1 MYFDL
6 NYVIEQVGK
15 EKGIPKEIIIETLEE
30 AVLSA
35 SKKKFG
41 SHLDLEARY
50 NPEVGEIEIF
60 RFKTVVEDVQDTD
73 MEITMEEAKEHDPE
87 CMVGDSIGIKMDTST
102 LGRIAAQTAKQVI
115 MQKVRNA
122 ESDVIYNEYK
132 DKKGEIVTGIIQRVE
147 KNHYVVNLGKTEA
160 ILSFKEV
167 IPNEVFK
174 RRDRVKGYILD
185 VEKSQRGC
193 TILLS
198 RTHPGFLVKLF
209 ELEVPEIQEGIIKVI
224 GAAREPG
231 ERAKI
236 SVYSQD
242 PSIDPI
248 GACVGVKGSRV
259 QAVVQELRGEKIDI
273 IPWSK
278 DAAKFVC
285 NALAPARV
293 SKVYINEDEHAM
305 EIIVHDDQLSLAIG
319 KKGQNVR
326 LASRLTGW
334 KTDIKSET
342 EVEKTSRK
350 VIDDLVERLKINDIL
365 ARILFDEYLRDPRDI
380 IRLSPEELNKITSI
394 SVEDCARMI
403 ENAKIAAVE
412 LEKAEQEAA
421 AAEAAEALAAAEA
434 AQALEAAGQEEGT
447 EQASA
452 TAEQAAE
459 TPEPEAEAQAKQESV

>member
-15 EKGIPKEIIIETLEE
+15 EKGIPKEIIVETLEE

-41 SHLDLEARY
+41 NHLELEARY
-50 NPEVGEIEIF
+50 NEELGEIEIF
-60 RFKTVVEDVQDTD
+60 RFKTVTEKVEDADL
-73 MEITMEEAKEHDPE
+73 EILLEEAVKVDPE
-87 CMVGDSIGIKMDTST
+87 CIMGDSIGIKMDTSQ

-132 DKKGEIVTGIIQRVE
+132 DRKGTIVTGIIQRVE
-147 KNHYVVNLGKTEA
+147 KNHHVVNLGKTEA
-160 ILSFKEV
+160 ILPFKET
-167 IPNEVFK
+167 IPSESFK
-174 RRDRVKGYILD
+174 RRDRVKAYVLD
-185 VEKSQRGC
+185 VEKDQKGC

-198 RTHPGFLVKLF
+198 RTHPNFLVRLF
-209 ELEVPEIQEGIIKVI
+209 EVEVPEIQEGIIKVI

-236 SVYSQD
+236 SVYSGD
-242 PSIDPI
+242 ASIDPI

-278 DAAKFVC
+278 DSAKFAC

-293 SKVYINEDEHAM
+293 SKVYINEEDTSM
-305 EIIVHDDQLSLAIG
+305 EIVVNDDQLSLAIG

-334 KTDIKSET
+334 KIDIKSEA

-350 VIDDLVERLKINDIL
+350 VIDDLTENLKINEIL
-365 ARILFDEYLRDPRDI
+365 ARVLFDEYLRDARDI
-380 IRLSPEELNKITSI
+380 ARLTPEEMAKVTSI
-394 SVEDCARMI
+394 SVDDCRAII
-403 ENAKIAAVE
+403 ENAKAWGEALEKQAAELAE
-412 LEKAEQEAA
+412 LESQAQ
-421 AAEAAEALAAAEA
+421 AEAKEADETVEPAEESVKT
-434 AQALEAAGQEEGT
+434 T
-447 EQASA
+447 EQAP
-452 TAEQAAE
+452 TEG
-459 TPEPEAEAQAKQESV
+459 

>member
-15 EKGIPKEIIIETLEE
+15 EKGIPKDIIIEALEE

-41 SHLDLEARY
+41 GHLDLEAKY
-50 NPEVGEIEIF
+50 NAEVGEIEIF
-60 RFKTVVEDVQDTD
+60 RFKTVVEDVEDRD
-73 MEITMEEAKEHDPE
+73 MEIAVGDAKEHDPE
-87 CMVGDSIGIKMDTST
+87 CIIGDSIGIKMDTST

-132 DKKGEIVTGIIQRVE
+132 DKKSEIVTGVIQRVE

-160 ILSFKEV
+160 VLSFKEV
-167 IPNEVFK
+167 LPNEAFK
-174 RRDRVKGYILD
+174 RRDRVKGYILEVD
-185 VEKSQRGC
+185 KTQRGC

-209 ELEVPEIQEGIIKVI
+209 DLEVPEIQEGIIKVV

-236 SVYSQD
+236 AVYSQD

-259 QAVVQELRGEKIDI
+259 QAVVQELKGEKIDI
-273 IPWSK
+273 IPWIK

-293 SKVYINEDEHAM
+293 SKVYINEEEHSM

-319 KKGQNVR
+319 RKGQNVR

-350 VIDDLVERLKINDIL
+350 VIDDLVERLQINEIL
-365 ARILFDEYLRDPRDI
+365 ARILFDEYLRDMSDVV
-380 IRLSPEELNKITSI
+380 RLTPEELNKITSI
-394 SVEDCARMI
+394 SVEDCTRII
-403 ENAKIAAVE
+403 ERAKKAVE
-412 LEKAEQEAA
+412 ERETTEK
-421 AAEAAEALAAAEA
+421 AAEAKPSGDADAPRETD
-434 AQALEAAGQEEGT
+434 AAGV
-447 EQASA
+447 AV
-452 TAEQAAE
+452 E
-459 TPEPEAEAQAKQESV
+459 TPGSVDSMKEESQ